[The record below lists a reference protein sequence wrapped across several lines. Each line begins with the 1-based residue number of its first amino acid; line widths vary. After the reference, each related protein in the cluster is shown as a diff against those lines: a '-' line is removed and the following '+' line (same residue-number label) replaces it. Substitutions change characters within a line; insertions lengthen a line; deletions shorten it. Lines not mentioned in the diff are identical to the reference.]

1 MRTYEELLAAQ
12 TELAHF
18 NPNHDPRNGQFTKNG
33 SGRTYGSVSDVAVK
47 AASDKKAQ
55 IRNTAVR
62 AKRVPER
69 VAKVQRI
76 GAFTAAGAAAGASI
90 ALGLMT
96 GGFGA
101 LPMAAVAASKAVLT
115 GSALFGTYFGGIAG
129 LGVGIAKEE
138 ISDYLKGKG
147 ADKEDWD
154 RYIRSNTNYDRL
166 L

>member
-18 NPNHDPRNGQFTKNG
+18 NPNHDPRNGQFAK
-33 SGRTYGSVSDVAVK
+33 SVGGIAGVAATTASNQK
-47 AASDKKAQ
+47 AK
-55 IRNTAVR
+55 IRNTAIR

-69 VAKVQRI
+69 VAKVKRI

-115 GSALFGTYFGGIAG
+115 GSALFGTYAGGVAG
-129 LGVGIAKEE
+129 LGMGLMKEE

>member
-18 NPNHDPRNGQFTKNG
+18 NPNHDPKNGQFTKSG

-62 AKRVPER
+62 VKRVPER

-76 GAFTAAGAAAGASI
+76 GAFTAAGAVAGASI

-101 LPMAAVAASKAVLT
+101 LPIAAVASKAAIT
-115 GSALFGTYFGGIAG
+115 GGSLFGTYIGGMFGTSI
-129 LGVGIAKEE
+129 GVIKEE
-138 ISDYLKGKG
+138 LSDYLKGKG

-154 RYIRSNTNYDRL
+154 RYIRSNTNYDRIL
-166 L
+166 